1 MFQAA
6 RYTEWLEAHPID
18 GQEPW
23 EQGLTL
29 AFGKKQTAFDIY
41 EKDPKAGHRFG
52 LAMGSL
58 SRPGGPMD
66 AEFVL
71 RAFDWSSLGDATVVD
86 LCPCLYPNAVHHN
99 LFMDIYAYSIIR
111 YTR

>member
-1 MFQAA
+1 M
-6 RYTEWLEAHPID
+6 HPVD

-29 AFGKKQTAFDIY
+29 AFGKKQTAFEVY
-41 EKDPKAGHRFG
+41 ENDPKAGHRFR

-86 LCPCLYPNAVHHN
+86 VCLCHFPNTV
-99 LFMDIYAYSIIR
+99 Y
-111 YTR
+111 